1 MKYQYK
7 VIHEPEEKNLEG
19 ELNLLGREGWKV
31 VSVVWD
37 YNQSLFVATLEKEVK

>member
-7 VIHEPEEKNLEG
+7 VIHESEEKSLEG
-19 ELNLLGREGWKV
+19 EFNLLGREGWKV

-37 YNQSLFVATLEKEVK
+37 YNQGLFVATLEKEMK

>member
-7 VIHEPEEKNLEG
+7 VIRESEEKSLEG
-19 ELNLLGREGWKV
+19 EFNLLGREGWKV

-37 YNQSLFVATLEKEVK
+37 YNQSLFVATLEKEMK